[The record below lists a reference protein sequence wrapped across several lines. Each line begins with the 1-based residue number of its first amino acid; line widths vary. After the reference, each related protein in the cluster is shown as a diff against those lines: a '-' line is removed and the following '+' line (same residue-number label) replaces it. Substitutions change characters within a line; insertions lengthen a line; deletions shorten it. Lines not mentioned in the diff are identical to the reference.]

1 MSPQSKCIFW
11 LNGKAGTGKS
21 TICRTVARSLREAKL
36 LGASFFFKRGEGD
49 RGNATKLFPTI
60 AQQLMIRMPK
70 LKPDVLKALRDEPDL
85 AGKSLKE
92 QFDKLILQPLLNLDS
107 AKGQVP
113 TTVIVVD
120 ALDECENDKD
130 IRVILQLVPQLCAS
144 TAVRVRIFLTSRD
157 ETPIMIGFSEIGSLH
172 EDLALHDIP
181 EAVTEHDI
189 SLFLKDRFA
198 KIRHERNIY
207 PDWPGDE
214 TVQALAIMSAPLF
227 ISAATVCRFIEDPKW
242 DPEVRLAELLED
254 QAKYATK
261 MEKTYLP
268 ILTQLLKDQDDDESE
283 QLLQLFQQIIGVII
297 LLAIPLSV
305 NSLSQL
311 LCTRMGVITNLL
323 NSFQSVLH
331 IPSNQDMPVRIL
343 HLSFRDFLVKSRTN
357 FRVDEQQ
364 MHSSITKHCLITMR
378 HRLKRNICDLSGYGT
393 QRKEVSDQLIQQHL
407 PPELQYSCR
416 CWAYHLARCKITV
429 AKVDDAYAFL
439 QKHFLHWVE
448 AMCILGLAS
457 EVVGIINILQ
467 SALHVSVC

>member
-1 MSPQSKCIFW
+1 
-11 LNGKAGTGKS
+11 
-21 TICRTVARSLREAKL
+21 
-36 LGASFFFKRGEGD
+36 
-49 RGNATKLFPTI
+49 
-60 AQQLMIRMPK
+60 

-311 LCTRMGVITNLL
+311 LCTRM
-323 NSFQSVLH
+323 
-331 IPSNQDMPVRIL
+331 
-343 HLSFRDFLVKSRTN
+343 
-357 FRVDEQQ
+357 
-364 MHSSITKHCLITMR
+364 
-378 HRLKRNICDLSGYGT
+378 
-393 QRKEVSDQLIQQHL
+393 
-407 PPELQYSCR
+407 
-416 CWAYHLARCKITV
+416 
-429 AKVDDAYAFL
+429 
-439 QKHFLHWVE
+439 
-448 AMCILGLAS
+448 
-457 EVVGIINILQ
+457 
-467 SALHVSVC
+467 